1 MVTDRSSES
10 CRVFG
15 LKSTPQAA
23 AFGLGC
29 AAVGALAASL
39 SWGSLEMETSVSPR
53 LSEWPH
59 TVSARQ
65 VLGHDVHAKAGLVA
79 DVVHG
84 ESCNHTHHS
93 DDCAF
98 CKARE
103 KRAREALA
111 AFVPLHKRPDYCV
124 ESPDILTVN
133 VVPTGLEESLT
144 VNQPIRGEYLVDADG
159 RIDLGT
165 WGKLQ
170 VAGNTT
176 AEIKRDVETL
186 VDAAATQQR
195 VEVSVSKQNSH
206 VYYVVTEGGVEG
218 DTVARYP
225 VQGCETVLDAI
236 ASAGPINKM
245 GKKRIWIARPMAGGV
260 DTIVPIKW
268 QWSNPTTMVA
278 INPPLQSGDRVFIS
292 TPPSWAAFVERAVK
306 LSRNR
311 QANRL
316 PAGIWGEP
324 RAQ

>member
-1 MVTDRSSES
+1 MDRSSEG

-15 LKSTPQAA
+15 LTSTPQAA
-23 AFGLGC
+23 VFGLGC

-39 SWGSLEMETSVSPR
+39 SWGSLEMKTSVSPR
-53 LSEWPH
+53 MSERPH
-59 TVSARQ
+59 TVSAPQ
-65 VLGHDVHAKAGLVA
+65 VIGHGVNSNAGLVG
-79 DVVHG
+79 DVVPND
-84 ESCNHTHHS
+84 SCGHAHHS

-98 CKARE
+98 CKAR
-103 KRAREALA
+103 ARKTQEAA
-111 AFVPLHKRPDYCV
+111 NAMFIPLHKRPDYCV
-124 ESPDILTVN
+124 EPPDILTVN
-133 VVPTGLEESLT
+133 VEPTGLEESRT
-144 VNQPIRGEYLVDADG
+144 ENQPIRGEHLVDAEG

-170 VAGNTT
+170 VAGNTL

-236 ASAGPINKM
+236 ASAGPINEM

-278 INPPLQSGDRVFIS
+278 INPTLQSGDRVFIS
-292 TPPSWAAFVERAVK
+292 TPPSWAAFVERAVM

-316 PAGIWGEP
+316 PAGIWREP
-324 RAQ
+324 QAQ

>member
-1 MVTDRSSES
+1 MDPSSES

-23 AFGLGC
+23 IFGLGC

-39 SWGSLEMETSVSPR
+39 SWGSLDMESSVSPR
-53 LSEWPH
+53 MSERPH

-65 VLGHDVHAKAGLVA
+65 VIGHGVNSNAGLVGE
-79 DVVHG
+79 VVHG
-84 ESCNHTHHS
+84 ESCNHAHHS

-98 CKARE
+98 CKARAQ
-103 KRAREALA
+103 RAQEAAA
-111 AFVPLHKRPDYCV
+111 AFVPLHQRPEYCV
-124 ESPDILTVN
+124 ESPDVLRVN
-133 VVPTGLEESLT
+133 VVSAGPEENAT
-144 VNQPIRGEYLVDADG
+144 QNQPICGEYRVNVDG
-159 RIDLGT
+159 SIDLGT
-165 WGKLQ
+165 CGKLQ
-170 VAGNTT
+170 VAGNNL
-176 AEIKRDVETL
+176 AEIKRDVEAL
-186 VDAAATQQR
+186 VAASAAQQR
-195 VEVSVSKQNSH
+195 VEVSVSQQNSH
-206 VYYVVTEGGVEG
+206 VFYVVTEGGADG

-225 VQGCETVLDAI
+225 VQGCETALDAI
-236 ASAGPINKM
+236 ASAGPINEM

-278 INPPLQSGDRVFIS
+278 INPALQSGDRVFIS
-292 TPPSWAAFVERAVK
+292 TPPSWVAFVERAAN

-324 RAQ
+324 QAQ